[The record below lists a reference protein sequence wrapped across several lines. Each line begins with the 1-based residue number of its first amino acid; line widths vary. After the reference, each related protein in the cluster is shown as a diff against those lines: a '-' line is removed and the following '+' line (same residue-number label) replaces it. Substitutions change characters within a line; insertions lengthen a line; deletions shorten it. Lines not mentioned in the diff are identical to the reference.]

1 MDSLNSLYAQVKE
14 VVEANTKFECNRLL
28 DTGEWI
34 FLNAYK
40 TTRLIANDEYTQEN
54 FYCLGKII

>member
-1 MDSLNSLYAQVKE
+1 MDNLNSLYAQVKE
-14 VVEANTKFECNRLL
+14 VVEVNTKFECNRLL

-40 TTRLIANDEYTQEN
+40 TARQIDEHEYTYEN